1 MNAEELFKAKKA
13 YKKAKRRDVQEE
25 ETGMALTSLMDIV
38 SIIVVYLL
46 KSYASDPILI
56 QPIAEQKIP
65 LSTMDVSL
73 QNGQAIYV
81 SSRDLVFN
89 EKKLVKLTEGELD
102 PNSVKEHLIESLFSA
117 LEEEAT
123 RAQEISSN
131 LGEEWEG
138 RVIIIGDEDLK
149 FTSLVDVMFTAGRAG
164 FKQFSFCIIQKG

>member
-1 MNAEELFKAKKA
+1 MTAEELYQAKKA
-13 YKKAKRRDVQEE
+13 YNKAKRRDVQEE
-25 ETGMALTSLMDIV
+25 EAGMALTSLMDIV

-65 LSTMDVSL
+65 LSTMDLSL

-89 EKKLVKLTEGELD
+89 EKKLVKLTDGELD
-102 PNSVKEHLIESLFSA
+102 PAAVKEHRIDALFVA
-117 LEEEAT
+117 LEEEAA

-131 LGEEWEG
+131 LGEKWEG
-138 RVIIIGDEDLK
+138 RVIIIGDEELK
-149 FTSLVDVMFTAGRAG
+149 FSSLVDVMFTAGRAG
-164 FKQFSFCIIQKG
+164 FKTFSFCIIQKG

>member
-1 MNAEELFKAKKA
+1 MNAEELYQAKKA
-13 YKKAKRRDVQEE
+13 YKKAKRRDVEVEE
-25 ETGMALTSLMDIV
+25 ASMGLTSLMDIV

-65 LSTMDVSL
+65 LSTMDLSL

-89 EKKLVKLTEGELD
+89 EKKLVKLTEGEFD
-102 PNSVKEHLIESLFSA
+102 AAAVEGHKITPLFDA
-117 LEEEAT
+117 LQEEGN
-123 RAQEISSN
+123 RAKDIAAG

-138 RVIIIGDEDLK
+138 RAIIIGDEGLK
-149 FTSLVDVMFTAGRAG
+149 FSALVDVMYTAGQAG